1 MIHYYRYL
9 FVKMKVFN
17 YSELH
22 ISEVTSFKI
31 HTLVETDIYLIVLE
45 PATGRNQA
53 DYPAKKYEYQCPFRT
68 GLK

>member
-1 MIHYYRYL
+1 
-9 FVKMKVFN
+9 MKD
-17 YSELH
+17 
-22 ISEVTSFKI
+22 ISTQLNKFGFTTTIKTV
-31 HTLVETDIYLIVLE
+31 LVETDIYLIVLE

>member
-1 MIHYYRYL
+1 M
-9 FVKMKVFN
+9 VKSKLV
-17 YSELH
+17 
-22 ISEVTSFKI
+22 ISLVPYFTTTIK
-31 HTLVETDIYLIVLE
+31 TVLVETDIYLIVLE